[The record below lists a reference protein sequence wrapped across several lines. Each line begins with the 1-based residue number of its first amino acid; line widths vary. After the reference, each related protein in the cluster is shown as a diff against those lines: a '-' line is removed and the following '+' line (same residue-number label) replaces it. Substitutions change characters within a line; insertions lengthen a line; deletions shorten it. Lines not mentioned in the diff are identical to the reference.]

1 MEAKK
6 RLYIVSFGNSREYRV
21 EFDDVDNRDAF
32 HHTNPLKGIE
42 TEIAARL
49 EKEFPGQALGYF
61 ETPKVTEVD
70 YADRDKYAS
79 YPELTPEAVKD
90 IEEVLKK
97 EIEVRAQD
105 REDNLDAP
113 YSNI

>member
-1 MEAKK
+1 MDAKR

-21 EFDDVDNRDAF
+21 EFEDVENRDAF
-32 HHTNPLKGIE
+32 HHTNPLKGVE
-42 TEIAARL
+42 AEIKARL
-49 EKEFPGQALGYF
+49 EKEFPGESLGYF

-79 YPELTPEAVKD
+79 YPELTPAAVAE
-90 IEEVLKK
+90 IEGVLKK

-105 REDNLDAP
+105 HEDNLDAP